1 MQLSDKQINE
11 FQILWKKY
19 CHEDIDKEQA
29 IEKCL
34 QFVYLIKL
42 IYRPIKKSDL
52 KN

>member
-1 MQLSDKQINE
+1 MKLSDKQIND

-29 IEKCL
+29 TEKCL
-34 QFVYLIKL
+34 QFVCLIKL
-42 IYRPIKKSDL
+42 IYRPIKKPHL